1 MARLATTAPFNFEFD
16 AVRFLRA
23 YRRAGCTR
31 AQFYRNERVP
41 IEPALAVETV
51 REAGMTIDSMHGLFG
66 ESLDPSSPDEATR
79 GRALDVYHREG
90 ELALALGG
98 PMVVVH
104 PAWMKP
110 EGAAPGGPADPNRAD
125 ALRRSMERLA
135 RLGERLGVVYLIENL
150 PGFFTIGYDALL
162 LATWIRSLDSPHL
175 RMCFDSGHAHIEA
188 QRVGPVAHQFARC
201 ADVVAYFHAHDN
213 DTTTDNHRMPGEG
226 TIDWANL
233 GRAVAERSAADLPWM
248 LEVFYP
254 EAQVEQLV
262 REGLGERLRQC
273 AGAG

>member
-16 AVRFLRA
+16 VRRFLHA
-23 YRRAGCTR
+23 YRRAGCTH
-31 AQFYRNERVP
+31 AQFYRNEKVP
-41 IEPALAVETV
+41 IEPAFALETV
-51 REAGMTIDSMHGLFG
+51 REAGMTFDSMHGLFG
-66 ESLDPSSPDEATR
+66 ESLDPSSPDEAIR
-79 GRALDVYHREG
+79 RRALDVYHREG

-110 EGAAPGGPADPNRAD
+110 EGAAPGGPVDETRAD
-125 ALRRSMERLA
+125 SLRDSLDRLA

-150 PGFFTIGYDALL
+150 PGFFTIGYDAPR
-162 LATWIRSLDSPHL
+162 LASWVRQLGSAHL
-175 RMCFDSGHAHIEA
+175 RMCFDSGHAHIEEP
-188 QRVGPVAHQFARC
+188 RVGAVDEQFAQC

-226 TIDWANL
+226 TIDWARL
-233 GRAVAERSAADLPWM
+233 GRLVAERGRPDLPWM

-262 REGLGERLRQC
+262 REGLGDRLRRC
-273 AGAG
+273 MGAV